1 MLKEGSTV
9 IYKRTGTFG
18 KVVELKEMDGKVWAK
33 LDSTGLFYDEDF
45 LELVAD
51 EGKVESGPKLDLEKR
66 EEKRVSSET
75 IEMKGEGRI
84 DTSGDV
90 CGAG

>member
-18 KVVELKEMDGKVWAK
+18 KVVELKEIDGKVWAK

-51 EGKVESGPKLDLEKR
+51 EGKVESGPKLDLEKK
-66 EEKRVSSET
+66 EKRVCSET